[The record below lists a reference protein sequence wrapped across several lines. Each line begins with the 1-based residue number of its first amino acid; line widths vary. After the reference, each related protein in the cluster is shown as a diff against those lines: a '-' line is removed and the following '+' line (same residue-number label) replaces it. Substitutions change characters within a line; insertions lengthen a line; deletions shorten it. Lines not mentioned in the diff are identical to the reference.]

1 MTVWERLKRDI
12 QAVKERD
19 PAFKSYWELL
29 FAYPGFL
36 ALQAHRIAHF
46 LWRHRL
52 RVLARLIS
60 AIARFFTGVEIHPG
74 AQIGAGVFIDHG
86 AGVVI
91 GETAVVKDNVTMYQ
105 GVVLGGTG
113 KEKGK
118 RHPTIEENVV
128 LAAHAMVLGSF
139 TVGAN
144 SRIGAGAVVLQE
156 IPPNSTAVG
165 VPARVVRLNGQKVDP
180 LCHDQL
186 PDPIGRCIA
195 EFREQIAELEMRI
208 ARLEAE
214 KEALWRAQDGASR
227 DQSI

>member
-12 QAVKERD
+12 QAIKERD
-19 PAFKSYWELL
+19 PALKSSWEIL
-29 FAYPGFL
+29 FAYPGFH
-36 ALQAHRIAHF
+36 AIQAHRIAHF
-46 LWRHRL
+46 LYRHKFY
-52 RVLARLIS
+52 VLARLIS
-60 AIARFFTGVEIHPG
+60 QIARFCTGVEIHPG
-74 AQIGAGVFIDHG
+74 AEIGAGVFIDHG

-105 GVVLGGTG
+105 GVVLGDWQG
-113 KEKGK
+113 KGK

-128 LAAHAMVLGSF
+128 LAAGAMVLGSF

-165 VPARVVRLNGQKVDP
+165 VPARVVRLNGRRIDP

-186 PDPIGRCIA
+186 PDPIGKCIA
-195 EFREQIAELEMRI
+195 EFREQIAELERRI

-214 KEALWRAQDGASR
+214 KEAVWGAQHGASR
-227 DQSI
+227 DQSL

>member
-1 MTVWERLKRDI
+1 MTVWERFKRDI
-12 QAVKERD
+12 QAIKERD
-19 PAFKSYWELL
+19 PALKSSWEIL
-29 FAYPGFL
+29 FAYPGFH
-36 ALQAHRIAHF
+36 AIQAHRIAHF
-46 LWRHRL
+46 LYRHKFYA
-52 RVLARLIS
+52 LARLIS
-60 AIARFFTGVEIHPG
+60 QIARFFTGVEIHPG
-74 AQIGAGVFIDHG
+74 AEIGAGVFIDHG

-128 LAAHAMVLGSF
+128 VAAGAMVLGSV

-144 SRIGAGAVVLQE
+144 SRIGAGAVVLQD
-156 IPPNSTAVG
+156 IPPNCTAVG

-180 LCHDQL
+180 LCHDKL
-186 PDPIGRCIA
+186 PDPIGKCIA
-195 EFREQIAELEMRI
+195 EFRERIAELEQRV

-214 KEALWRAQDGASR
+214 KEAVWRAHNGTSH
-227 DQSI
+227 DQSL